1 MFYNPST
8 ACQRA
13 KRLLW
18 YINRCTERGLVER
31 KSHLAFTALLF
42 TKLNRTVPPFTGDV
56 RDARQFSLRLLIF
69 HVMELLQNK
78 DAQTDEDDDEYE
90 ECAISDYWHFEQNGR
105 RWSRLD
111 SKSTSSRGVPSIT
124 SPTNLSF
131 VGEAKEVGA
140 CSLEIYTSEAG
151 SRFRLRNTYRT
162 IYNHLWQQMQNPQL
176 LHNLLLSC
184 RRKKISNDIS
194 FILIY
199 YHLAAGLYFFM
210 ESNWSRWAASDAVTC
225 VLLNSIGRAAAHW

>member
-1 MFYNPST
+1 
-8 ACQRA
+8 
-13 KRLLW
+13 
-18 YINRCTERGLVER
+18 
-31 KSHLAFTALLF
+31 
-42 TKLNRTVPPFTGDV
+42 
-56 RDARQFSLRLLIF
+56 
-69 HVMELLQNK
+69 MELLQNK

-162 IYNHLWQQMQNPQL
+162 IYNHL
-176 LHNLLLSC
+176 
-184 RRKKISNDIS
+184 
-194 FILIY
+194 
-199 YHLAAGLYFFM
+199 
-210 ESNWSRWAASDAVTC
+210 
-225 VLLNSIGRAAAHW
+225 